1 MKIILFAIFLVITV
15 FLLFHFTLFCIET
28 RKKMLNP
35 RSRMYDEGPYFH
47 EVGNNKTKNMYYIEE
62 R

>member
-1 MKIILFAIFLVITV
+1 MITV

-35 RSRMYDEGPYFH
+35 RPRMYDEGPYFH